1 VIASPSPAG
10 VTLAVDAPYPSPW
23 RAWSVVLIL
32 MATAILS
39 YTDRQVLSLLVDPLK
54 ADLGISDFQVS
65 LLLGTA
71 FALVYGVAGIPL
83 GWLADRVS
91 RRNLIAG
98 GLIVWSLG
106 TLACGFSRSFG
117 EIFAGRLFVG
127 LGEAALAPAA
137 MALISDY
144 FPPHRRGA
152 AVGLFLSGIALGV
165 GVSIFIG
172 GAVLNLVETGAL
184 SRGALGHLAAW
195 RLVLLLVGAPGL
207 VWVLAIF
214 AIREPRRRAAD
225 PIPVAAITSHPPSSL
240 NPWLSAAPVYVVVA
254 LASLV
259 DNAVGAWAPSLLI
272 RSFAMAPGQVG
283 LELGL
288 VLAIG
293 YGGGVFVGGLLADRA
308 GARGGWRLKSGV
320 CLAAG
325 LAILPVSLLFSAGSA
340 GAVLTGAPLYF
351 ALSGMVTAAGFSALL
366 DIVPATARG
375 LAMAVSFFLNVA
387 VGAGLGPTLV
397 VLAAG
402 HLFPGAGLGPALTL
416 TIAAGYGVA
425 AAAALAVIWT
435 RQGHPRLAQ

>member
-1 VIASPSPAG
+1 MTASPRGAG
-10 VTLAVDAPYPSPW
+10 AALSSDAPYPSPW

-54 ADLGISDFQVS
+54 ADLGISDVQVS

-91 RRNLIAG
+91 RRNLIAA
-98 GLIVWSLG
+98 GLGVWSLG
-106 TLACGFSRSFG
+106 TLACGLSQSFA
-117 EIFAGRLFVG
+117 EIFLGRLFVG

-152 AVGLFLSGIALGV
+152 AVGLFLSGIAVGV

-172 GAVLNLVETGAL
+172 GAVLNLVQSGLL
-184 SRGALGHLAAW
+184 SGGVFGRLAAW
-195 RLVLLLVGAPGL
+195 RLVLLWVGAPGL
-207 VWVLAIF
+207 VWILAIL
-214 AIREPRRRAAD
+214 AIREPARRAVD
-225 PIPVAAITSHPPSSL
+225 PIPPAAVLAPPVPRL
-240 NPWLSAAPVYVVVA
+240 NPWILAAPVFAVVA

-272 RSFAMAPGQVG
+272 RTFGMAPGRVG

-308 GARGGWRLKSGV
+308 GARGGWRLKLGV

-325 LAILPVSLLFSAGSA
+325 LAILPASMLFSAGSA
-340 GAVLTGAPLYF
+340 GAVLVGAPLYF

-366 DIVPATARG
+366 DRVPATARG

-397 VLAAG
+397 ILAAD
-402 HLFPGAGLGPALTL
+402 HLFPGTGLGPALAL
-416 TIAAGYGVA
+416 TIAAGYGLTII
-425 AAAALAVIWT
+425 AALTVLLP
-435 RQGHPRLAQ
+435 RQGGARLAH